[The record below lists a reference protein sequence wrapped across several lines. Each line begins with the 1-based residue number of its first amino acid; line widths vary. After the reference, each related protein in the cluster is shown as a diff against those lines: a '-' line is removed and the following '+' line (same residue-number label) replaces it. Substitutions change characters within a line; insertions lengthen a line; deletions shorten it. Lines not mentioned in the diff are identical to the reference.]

1 MTAVEWLDGLE
12 LQTLTD
18 ELKEDIKAEF
28 EIEKIKF
35 AKYHVEQAL
44 KAIKDNICLE
54 GLDHD
59 YYSREIS
66 KEIDPHSETYEYGGL
81 IRVYEPSIDE
91 AYLLENIK

>member
-1 MTAVEWLDGLE
+1 MNTTELFGKHFNGLHY
-12 LQTLTD
+12 D
-18 ELKEDIKAEF
+18 DITPER
-28 EIEKIKF
+28 IEKYAIEF
-35 AKYHVEQAL
+35 AKHHVEKAL
-44 KAIKDNICLE
+44 KAVKDNICLE

-66 KEIDPHSETYEYGGL
+66 KEIDPHSEIYEYGGL